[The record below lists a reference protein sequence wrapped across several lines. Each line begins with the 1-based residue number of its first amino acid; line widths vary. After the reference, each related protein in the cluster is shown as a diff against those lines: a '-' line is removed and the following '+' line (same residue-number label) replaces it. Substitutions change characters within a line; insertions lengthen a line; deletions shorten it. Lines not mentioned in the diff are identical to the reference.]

1 MGILQYEWMLGIQ
14 KARFDERLRRKPFLK
29 IVEETKDYPV
39 PLCYDTRT
47 EDEVMTYIKLRM
59 RRKIQNRYLKLNNYG
74 M

>member
-1 MGILQYEWMLGIQ
+1 MGILQYELMLGIQ
-14 KARFDERLRRKPFLK
+14 KSIFNERLRRRPFLK

-39 PLCYDTRT
+39 PLCYDPRT
-47 EDEVMTYIKLRM
+47 ENEVMTHISMRM